1 MATERTPDMVS
12 TRNGKLCLDC
22 YYSTGTTGNV
32 KHVVCDYLLI
42 SGSRRM
48 CPVGW
53 CNKFKK
59 ANGRKKRTNFNKQEF
74 I

>member
-32 KHVVCDYLLI
+32 KHVICDYLLI

-53 CNKFKK
+53 CNKFK
-59 ANGRKKRTNFNKQEF
+59 
-74 I
+74 